1 MAIEPQ
7 NAGMGTILM
16 EQSRALEQNKTQT
29 VKEIASKASI
39 LDEKLLRTNIEMLK
53 LRKDQIEFDEKSL
66 AAIQDLTK
74 GIEQIRGPIARM
86 VDGIKAFVKPIG
98 DFVKNPGRGLMKAF
112 NFGGIFNKS
121 IAKSEFVEQ
130 QKRLGS
136 SKSTEELSLDFAA
149 NYDARRN
156 LAKTDKQLQYFR
168 DAGMNDEQIART
180 EQGSKLLKQ
189 RDEMLQVVGNTDIRS
204 RFATDENFT
213 TIQPP
218 EPQADSATGEAPPV
232 NVNVVSEK
240 VEANVLKAEKVDSS
254 TGEEVGPAPSAE
266 EKEQHLE
273 NVRQMDS
280 QNEILERIE
289 ANTRGLG
296 AAGGTPGNPQPAAG
310 GGGLMGKI
318 GEGIKGF
325 GGMAGSLLKGALGL
339 VGIAG
344 ALWIVSKALDNFADL
359 EWETL
364 AKGVGTIGALAA
376 IGVIAGKASGSM
388 LMGALGLAAITG
400 VMWLA
405 SKALSAFE
413 DIGWDTV
420 AKGLL
425 TLAGVGV
432 IGAIAGTAAPLI
444 IAGAVALGLMGGA
457 LWIIG
462 EAMEAI
468 GEGMNSMTTG
478 LERLGELDGGNLLAV
493 AAGITAIGASM
504 VAFAAGNVLAGL
516 GNLVTKLL
524 SFGQDTPVEQLIKI
538 GQAGDGIQAAAD
550 GLDKLGLS
558 MATFADVDAANL
570 EKAMDALGEAPW
582 RRMTAFVQAGGYMNS
597 DGTIVTN
604 ASAMTAAARDE
615 SAGGGGNI
623 NTVVAP
629 TSNNNVSTS
638 VNTVS
643 IPVRNTD
650 STIRSHWNGGRQ
662 YAGAN

>member
-1 MAIEPQ
+1 MAIEPN
-7 NAGMGTILM
+7 NAGMGTILL
-16 EQSRALEQNKTQT
+16 EQSRALEQNKTTT

-39 LDEKLLRTNIEMLK
+39 LDEKLLRSNIEMLK

-66 AAIQDLTK
+66 AAIKDLTD
-74 GIEQIRGPIARM
+74 GIQEIRGPIARM
-86 VDGIKAFVKPIG
+86 VDGIKGFVKPFG
-98 DFVKNPGRGLMKAF
+98 DFIKNPGRGLMKAF
-112 NFGGIFNKS
+112 NFGGLFNKS

-136 SKSTEELSLDFAA
+136 TKSNEELALDFGA

-156 LAKTDKQLQYFR
+156 LSKTNKELQYFK
-168 DAGMNDEQIART
+168 DAGMNEEQIART
-180 EQGSKLLKQ
+180 EQGSKLLAS
-189 RDEMLQVVGNTDIRS
+189 RDEMLQVVGNTDIRA
-204 RFATDENFT
+204 RFATDQNFS
-213 TIQPP
+213 TIQP
-218 EPQADSATGEAPPV
+218 
-232 NVNVVSEK
+232 
-240 VEANVLKAEKVDSS
+240 EKVDSA

-280 QNEILERIE
+280 QNDILEKIE
-289 ANTRGLG
+289 ANTRASAG
-296 AAGGTPGNPQPAAG
+296 GGTPGNPQPAAGG

-344 ALWIVSKALDNFADL
+344 ALWIVSKALSNFEDL
-359 EWETL
+359 DWETL
-364 AKGVGTIGALAA
+364 AKGVGTIGALAV

-405 SKALSAFE
+405 SKALEAFE
-413 DIGWDTV
+413 GIGWDTV

-462 EAMEAI
+462 EAMQAI

-538 GQAGDGIQAAAD
+538 GEAGAGIQAAAA
-550 GLDKLGLS
+550 GLDQLGLS
-558 MATFADVDAANL
+558 MASFADVDADKL

-582 RRMTAFVQAGGYMNS
+582 RRMTSFVQAGGYMNS

-604 ASAMTAAARDE
+604 ASAMTSAARDE
-615 SAGGGGNI
+615 SAGGGGNV

-650 STIRSHWNGGRQ
+650 STVRSQ
-662 YAGAN
+662 YNSSRAYVGAF

>member
-1 MAIEPQ
+1 MAIEPN
-7 NAGMGTILM
+7 NAGMGTILL
-16 EQSRALEQNKTQT
+16 EQSRALEQNKTTT

-39 LDEKLLRTNIEMLK
+39 LDEKLLRSNIEMLK

-66 AAIQDLTK
+66 AAIKDLTD
-74 GIEQIRGPIARM
+74 GIQEIRGPIARM
-86 VDGIKAFVKPIG
+86 VDGIKGFVKPFG
-98 DFVKNPGRGLMKAF
+98 DFIKNPGRGLMKAF
-112 NFGGIFNKS
+112 NFGGLFNKS

-136 SKSTEELSLDFAA
+136 TKSTEELSLDFGA

-156 LAKTDKQLQYFR
+156 LSKTNKELQYFK
-168 DAGMNDEQIART
+168 DAGMNEEQIART
-180 EQGSKLLKQ
+180 EQGSKLLAS
-189 RDEMLQVVGNTDIRS
+189 RDEMLQVVGNTDIRA
-204 RFATDENFT
+204 RFATDQNFS
-213 TIQPP
+213 TIQP
-218 EPQADSATGEAPPV
+218 
-232 NVNVVSEK
+232 
-240 VEANVLKAEKVDSS
+240 EKVDSA

-280 QNEILERIE
+280 QNDILEKIE
-289 ANTRGLG
+289 ANTRASAG
-296 AAGGTPGNPQPAAG
+296 GGTPGNPQPAAGG

-344 ALWIVSKALDNFADL
+344 ALWIVSKALSNFEDL
-359 EWETL
+359 DWETL
-364 AKGVGTIGALAA
+364 AKGVGTIGALAV

-405 SKALSAFE
+405 SKALEAFE
-413 DIGWDTV
+413 GIGWDTV

-462 EAMEAI
+462 EAMQAI

-538 GQAGDGIQAAAD
+538 GEAGAGIQAAAA
-550 GLDKLGLS
+550 GLDQLGLS
-558 MATFADVDAANL
+558 MASFADVDADKL

-582 RRMTAFVQAGGYMNS
+582 RRMTSFVQAGGYMNS

-604 ASAMTAAARDE
+604 ASAMTSAARDE
-615 SAGGGGNI
+615 SAGGGGNV

-650 STIRSHWNGGRQ
+650 STVRSQ
-662 YAGAN
+662 YNSSRAYVGAF

>member
-1 MAIEPQ
+1 MAIEPT
-7 NAGMGTILM
+7 NAGMGTILL
-16 EQSRALEQNKTQT
+16 EQSRALEQSKITT
-29 VKEIASKASI
+29 VKEIASKASL
-39 LDEKLLRTNIEMLK
+39 LDEQLLRSNIEMLK

-66 AAIQDLTK
+66 AAIEDLTK
-74 GIEQIRGPIARM
+74 GIQEIRGPIARM
-86 VDGIKAFVKPIG
+86 VDGIKGFVKPFG
-98 DFVKNPGRGLMKAF
+98 DFIKNPGRGIMKAF

-136 SKSTEELSLDFAA
+136 TKSTEELALDFGA

-156 LAKTDKQLQYFR
+156 LAKTNKELQYFR

-180 EQGSKLLKQ
+180 EQGSKLLAQ
-189 RDEMLQVVGNTDIRS
+189 RDEMLQVVGNTDVRA
-204 RFATDENFT
+204 RFATDQNFS
-213 TIQPP
+213 TIQPQAVSTIQ
-218 EPQADSATGEAPPV
+218 PQP
-232 NVNVVSEK
+232 
-240 VEANVLKAEKVDSS
+240 EKVDSS
-254 TGEEVGPAPSAE
+254 TGEPVGPAPSAE

-273 NVRQMDS
+273 NVRQMEG
-280 QNEILERIE
+280 QNEILEKIE

-296 AAGGTPGNPQPAAG
+296 AGATPGNPQPAGGG

-344 ALWIVSKALDNFADL
+344 ALWIVSKALSNFEDL
-359 EWETL
+359 DWETL

-376 IGVIAGKASGSM
+376 IGVLAGKASGSM
-388 LMGALGLAAITG
+388 LMGALGLAAMTG
-400 VMWLA
+400 VLWLA

-413 DIGWDTV
+413 EIGWDTV

-462 EAMEAI
+462 EAMQAI

-478 LERLGELDGGNLLAV
+478 LERLGQLDGGNLLQV
-493 AAGITAIGASM
+493 AAGIVAIGAAM

-538 GQAGDGIQAAAD
+538 GQAGAGIQAAAE
-550 GLDKLGLS
+550 GLDQLGLS
-558 MATFADVDAANL
+558 MSNFADVDADKL

-604 ASAMTAAARDE
+604 ASAMTSAARE
-615 SAGGGGNI
+615 ETAGGGGSA
-623 NTVVAP
+623 TVIAAP
-629 TSNNNVSTS
+629 TSNNV
-638 VNTVS
+638 VNNQAMA
-643 IPVRNTD
+643 IRPPVRNDD

-662 YAGAN
+662 YAGANW

>member
-16 EQSRALEQNKTQT
+16 EQSRALEQNKTST
-29 VKEIASKASI
+29 VKEIAAKSSQ
-39 LDEKLLRTNIEMLK
+39 LDAQMLETNKKLLDVSEERLK
-53 LRKDQIEFDEKSL
+53 FGEADLKEIQELTRAMKDF
-66 AAIQDLTK
+66 
-74 GIEQIRGPIARM
+74 RGPIDRLT
-86 VDGIKAFVKPIG
+86 DGIKGFVKPIQ
-98 DFVKNPGRGLMKAF
+98 DFVKNPGRSLLKAV
-112 NFGGIFNKS
+112 NFGGIFNKQ

-130 QKRLGS
+130 QKALGS
-136 SKSTEELSLDFAA
+136 TKSAAELRQDFGKVSGATRQLS
-149 NYDARRN
+149 DV
-156 LAKTDKQLQYFR
+156 DKQLQMFK
-168 DAGMNDEQIART
+168 DMGLNEEQIRRT
-180 EQGSKLLKQ
+180 QQGSELYARRDQALSDIGQVDLRARLK
-189 RDEMLQVVGNTDIRS
+189 
-204 RFATDENFT
+204 TDESFT
-213 TIQPP
+213 TM
-218 EPQADSATGEAPPV
+218 ATAAP
-232 NVNVVSEK
+232 
-240 VEANVLKAEKVDSS
+240 KVDSS
-254 TGEEVGPAPSAE
+254 TGEEIGPAPSAE

-280 QNEILERIE
+280 QNEILEKIE

-344 ALWIVSKALDNFADL
+344 ALWVVSKALSNFEDL
-359 EWETL
+359 DWETL

-376 IGVIAGKASGSM
+376 IGVLAGKASGSM

-405 SKALSAFE
+405 SKALEAFE
-413 DIGWDTV
+413 GIGWDTV

-457 LWIIG
+457 LWVIG
-462 EAMEAI
+462 EAMQAV
-468 GEGMNSMTTG
+468 GEGMDSLTTG
-478 LERLGELDGGNLLAV
+478 LERLGQLDGGNLLGV

-538 GQAGDGIQAAAD
+538 GEAGAGIQAAAS
-550 GLDKLGLS
+550 GLDALGLS
-558 MATFADVDAANL
+558 MSRFAEVDADNL
-570 EKAMDALGEAPW
+570 EKAMDALDEAPW
-582 RRMTAFVQAGGYMNS
+582 RRMTSFVEAGGYMNS

-604 ASAMTAAARDE
+604 ASAMTNAARD
-615 SAGGGGNI
+615 SAAAGGGNA
-623 NTVVAP
+623 NVVVAP
-629 TSNNNVSTS
+629 TNNNV
-638 VNTVS
+638 VQNQNMA
-643 IPVRNTD
+643 IRPPLRNTD
-650 STIRSHWNGGRQ
+650 SSFRRFDSGRQ
-662 YAGAN
+662 YDGAEWVSP